1 MFFRKRKSTSSN
13 YLHSVHDNLHNNAR
27 PAFKEVLSPDFSFT
41 GVSYHL
47 LRFVHINYEQSNG
60 RVILRAF
67 VNFKLINE
75 AVIIHTVVSR
85 PVNSITFVLKQTRSF
100 CYLETLAGVD
110 HVCVSRDSRKPILR
124 VFNSLLEI
132 RFQTFQTL
140 ISYYSRYYWLILR
153 RIVFCCTAR

>member
-1 MFFRKRKSTSSN
+1 MTISITMLVQRSKKFSHLISPSLVSVITSSGSCISTMN
-13 YLHSVHDNLHNNAR
+13 KQTA
-27 PAFKEVLSPDFSFT
+27 
-41 GVSYHL
+41 
-47 LRFVHINYEQSNG
+47 
-60 RVILRAF
+60 VILRAF

-100 CYLETLAGVD
+100 CYHETLAGVD